1 MQKSKSENQFLKM
14 DTSKKKHTKHA
25 IIYIIIYII
34 EFKTHKKMRNKN

>member
-14 DTSKKKHTKHA
+14 DTSKKNTLNMLL
-25 IIYIIIYII
+25 YIIIYII